1 MLIFN
6 KQTIFKQHSKI
17 FKPLENIQSQKK
29 TFAKHHQ
36 KLSSP
41 YKPFTLARSNL
52 VTSSSFALGGSS
64 RCEMGFFSSS
74 LSQGNKILLHF
85 CLPSARFLLLLLS
98 LWRLFRKRFMTQ
110 KKRQDE
116 LLVPKKKRF
125 EGENR
130 ATPRFFAGREGGWT
144 RANNNTQTHP
154 TRVLRR
160 GNVETAGNGWGK

>member
-64 RCEMGFFSSS
+64 RCEMGFFASS

-98 LWRLFRKRFMTQ
+98 LWMLFRKRFMTR
-110 KKRQDE
+110 KKGRTSFWSRKKNDSRVKIAPPLVFLRGGRGDE
-116 LLVPKKKRF
+116 LGQITTHKP
-125 EGENR
+125 
-130 ATPRFFAGREGGWT
+130 
-144 RANNNTQTHP
+144 TQQ
-154 TRVLRR
+154 
-160 GNVETAGNGWGK
+160 GC